1 MDDMW
6 RRTQTFSFFYF
17 FTLSSFPIVLAVRP
31 RMGGEATRQTAE
43 LVGCVWGG
51 GGWGGGLRGRGGLN
65 PAAFNTRSSS
75 RSLAEAVDRWKA
87 TEAITAR
94 GD

>member
-43 LVGCVWGG
+43 LVGCVCG
-51 GGWGGGLRGRGGLN
+51 GGWGGSEEEEVSILRHSTLGPVAGH
-65 PAAFNTRSSS
+65 
-75 RSLAEAVDRWKA
+75 
-87 TEAITAR
+87 
-94 GD
+94 